1 MEAEKG
7 RREGTFLIEDI
18 YDAHLTGVIRGDLSR
33 EPGDIADY
41 AFEAVAS
48 GVWAGIH

>member
-18 YDAHLTGVIRGDLSR
+18 YDAHLTGVIRGRGGRLTR
-33 EPGDIADY
+33 ACGPG
-41 AFEAVAS
+41 S
-48 GVWAGIH
+48 TRGC

>member
-18 YDAHLTGVIRGDLSR
+18 YDAHLTGVIRGELSR
-33 EPGDIADY
+33 ACGPG
-41 AFEAVAS
+41 S
-48 GVWAGIH
+48 TRGC